1 MKPGELNQAVKLL
14 LVLIISS
21 YGLGTSA
28 SDVRLKIYPMVN
40 RAQIKERI
48 TKYEWGR
55 KYLDQ
60 SHKNVDKYVNIH
72 VNDPEWIIS
81 RIQMYWKKKYT
92 TPVVIGAHY
101 AYAKGEAPVPTVR
114 YTGGRDW
121 ATDYSTPKLE
131 QIKPYMDYRDDE
143 IYLQNNKKPGKPWE
157 WVPNSKTA
165 QQIESINVSIMDKA
179 MESAFIYWLTND
191 KKYARFSKDIFM
203 KYIEGMY
210 YREAPITE
218 KDHRNSHLLG
228 LTSFEVIH
236 EHIVIPMTLC
246 YDFLYSYLKKSDV
259 DFDMVHS
266 VFQRFADQI
275 IKNGV
280 ANNNWNI
287 FQARFV
293 TYLALLLDENAAY
306 TNGKGKEYYINTIL
320 NENSIRQTALRDVC
334 NTYDQQTGIWNE
346 SCGYAVNVTK
356 DLLEVLFLIDGL
368 DNKNILKDFTIVEK
382 AAWATFEYL
391 LPNNRTT
398 AFGDSGYALLPFST
412 FESLLSFYRKYG
424 EKQKEEQLTAVLTQQ
439 INAGL
444 YERDNSVSLYR
455 LFNYIDE
462 LLPVMPDTYSLYSN
476 AFYAPNVNLFIQRN
490 GMNKESGLACVNSGT
505 GYNHHHQNGIN
516 MELYGKG
523 FPLGVDPG
531 RGTSYWVSDH
541 TDYYGK
547 AVSHNTVVIDGIS
560 SNNSRRLQPG
570 EKSEVHKLLFYYPEI
585 NKKDAGKMHKLS
597 YADNQYMEEKTNS
610 MQRRLTGIVRTGENS
625 GYFVDIFRSHKMSGG
640 DKMHD
645 YFYHNLGQSLEL
657 FDLDN
662 NKINLQKTEE
672 LSSQEGVVKGYDF
685 FTNKRKAL
693 FDKDFR
699 GVFNLDIDGQPSVCM
714 DVWMKGYDG
723 RSIYVVDS
731 PKSLKGL
738 KDVLP
743 PSQEDL
749 VIPTLIVRQE
759 GEAWHRPF
767 VAVYEPYM
775 KQDGKSIKNVDFVR
789 LNNKESIAIDVIM
802 TDNSSDLILNNIKK
816 NDLIEIKDKDISF
829 CGIYGVVS
837 VKDKKAGCL
846 FMGEGKKID
855 YKLYS
860 VRSISGYTTA
870 LIKIVEKGLFV
881 DTNNNVEVQVPFEGK
896 TKLHYQDKDGKRM
909 EIEGEIQLVGKEKV
923 VRFVLPKL
931 ENTELE
937 LS

>member
-293 TYLALLLDENAAY
+293 TYLALLLDDE
-306 TNGKGKEYYINTIL
+306 
-320 NENSIRQTALRDVC
+320 C
-334 NTYDQQTGIWNE
+334 
-346 SCGYAVNVTK
+346 
-356 DLLEVLFLIDGL
+356 
-368 DNKNILKDFTIVEK
+368 
-382 AAWATFEYL
+382 
-391 LPNNRTT
+391 
-398 AFGDSGYALLPFST
+398 
-412 FESLLSFYRKYG
+412 
-424 EKQKEEQLTAVLTQQ
+424 
-439 INAGL
+439 GL
-444 YERDNSVSLYR
+444 YE
-455 LFNYIDE
+455 
-462 LLPVMPDTYSLYSN
+462 
-476 AFYAPNVNLFIQRN
+476 
-490 GMNKESGLACVNSGT
+490 
-505 GYNHHHQNGIN
+505 
-516 MELYGKG
+516 
-523 FPLGVDPG
+523 
-531 RGTSYWVSDH
+531 W
-541 TDYYGK
+541 
-547 AVSHNTVVIDGIS
+547 
-560 SNNSRRLQPG
+560 
-570 EKSEVHKLLFYYPEI
+570 
-585 NKKDAGKMHKLS
+585 
-597 YADNQYMEEKTNS
+597 
-610 MQRRLTGIVRTGENS
+610 
-625 GYFVDIFRSHKMSGG
+625 
-640 DKMHD
+640 
-645 YFYHNLGQSLEL
+645 
-657 FDLDN
+657 
-662 NKINLQKTEE
+662 
-672 LSSQEGVVKGYDF
+672 
-685 FTNKRKAL
+685 
-693 FDKDFR
+693 
-699 GVFNLDIDGQPSVCM
+699 
-714 DVWMKGYDG
+714 
-723 RSIYVVDS
+723 
-731 PKSLKGL
+731 
-738 KDVLP
+738 
-743 PSQEDL
+743 
-749 VIPTLIVRQE
+749 
-759 GEAWHRPF
+759 
-767 VAVYEPYM
+767 
-775 KQDGKSIKNVDFVR
+775 
-789 LNNKESIAIDVIM
+789 
-802 TDNSSDLILNNIKK
+802 
-816 NDLIEIKDKDISF
+816 
-829 CGIYGVVS
+829 
-837 VKDKKAGCL
+837 
-846 FMGEGKKID
+846 
-855 YKLYS
+855 
-860 VRSISGYTTA
+860 
-870 LIKIVEKGLFV
+870 
-881 DTNNNVEVQVPFEGK
+881 
-896 TKLHYQDKDGKRM
+896 
-909 EIEGEIQLVGKEKV
+909 
-923 VRFVLPKL
+923 
-931 ENTELE
+931 
-937 LS
+937 

>member
-1 MKPGELNQAVKLL
+1 MKLVNFNHAVRFL
-14 LVLIISS
+14 LVFILSS
-21 YGLGTSA
+21 YGLGTYS
-28 SDVRLKIYPMVN
+28 SDARLKIYPMADRTQV
-40 RAQIKERI
+40 KERI
-48 TKYEWGR
+48 ANYDWGR
-55 KYLDQ
+55 KYLEQ
-60 SHKNVDKYVNIH
+60 SHKNVDKYVDIH

-81 RIQMYWKKKYT
+81 RMQMYWKKKYT

-143 IYLQNNKKPGKPWE
+143 IFLQNNKKPGKPWE

-165 QQIESINVSIMDKA
+165 QQIESINVSIMNKA

-191 KKYARFSKDIFM
+191 EKYARFSKDIFM

-236 EHIVIPMTLC
+236 ERVVTPMTLC

-259 DFDMVHS
+259 DFGMIHS

-293 TYLALLLDENAAY
+293 IYLALLLDEDTAY
-306 TNGKGKEYYINTIL
+306 KNGKGKEYYINTIL
-320 NENSIRQTALRDVC
+320 NENSLRQKALRDVC
-334 NTYDQQTGIWNE
+334 STYDQQTGIWNE

-391 LPNNRTT
+391 LPDNRTT

-424 EKQKEEQLTAVLTQQ
+424 EKQKEEQLTAVLLQQ
-439 INAGL
+439 INVGL
-444 YERDNSVSLYR
+444 YKRDNSVSLYR
-455 LFNYIDE
+455 LFNYVDE
-462 LLPVMPDTYSLYSN
+462 LLLVTPGAHSLYSN

-490 GMNKESGLACVNSGT
+490 GMDKESGLACVNSGT
-505 GYNHHHQNGIN
+505 GYNHNHHNGIN

-523 FPLGVDPG
+523 FALGVDPG

-560 SNNSRRLQPG
+560 SNSSRRLQPG
-570 EKSEVHKLLFYYPEI
+570 EKSEVHKVLSYYPEI
-585 NKKDAGKMHKLS
+585 NKKDAGEKYRLS
-597 YADNQYMEEKTNS
+597 YVDNQYMEEKTNS
-610 MQRRLTGIVRTGENS
+610 KQRRLTGILRTGENS
-625 GYFVDIFRSHKMSGG
+625 GYFVDIFRSHRMGGG

-657 FDLDN
+657 FDLDDK
-662 NKINLQKTEE
+662 KINLQKTEE
-672 LSSQEGVVKGYDF
+672 LSSKEGLVKGYDF
-685 FTNKRKAL
+685 FTNKRKVL
-693 FDKDFR
+693 LDKDFR
-699 GVFNLDIDGQPSVCM
+699 GVFSLDIDGKPSVCM

-738 KDVLP
+738 RGVLP
-743 PSQEDL
+743 SKQENM
-749 VIPTLIVRQE
+749 VIPTLIARQE
-759 GEAWHRPF
+759 GEAWNRPF

-775 KQDGKSIKNVDFVR
+775 KSDGKSIKKVDFLR
-789 LNNKESIAIDVIM
+789 LDNEESIAVDVVM
-802 TDNSSDLILNNIKK
+802 TDNSNDLVLNNVKK
-816 NDLIEIKDKDISF
+816 DDLIELKDKNTSF

-846 FMGEGKKID
+846 FMGEGKKLD
-855 YKLYS
+855 YKSYS
-860 VRSISGYTTA
+860 VRSMSGYATV
-870 LIKIVEKGLFV
+870 LVKIIEKGLFV
-881 DTNNNVEVQVPFEGK
+881 DTDNEVEVQIPFDGK
-896 TKLHYQDKDGKRM
+896 TKLRYQDKDGKRV
-909 EIEGEIQLVGKEKV
+909 EIDGEVQVVDKKKA
-923 VRFVLPKL
+923 VRFILPEL
-931 ENTELE
+931 ESVELE
-937 LS
+937 LL